1 MVLSRRVQLLSLQ
14 CLKSAP
20 RTTRPSTTGSGLVLA
35 RRTITTDGTGA
46 PAPAPSSTTTTTTTT
61 AESTA
66 VRPGV
71 LTTVGRATATGSYF
85 VVVSAG
91 VALLGVVLWALG
103 SNLFFETRYYSE
115 AVDLIKADPEIK
127 RCVIIP
133 NPLSSLFPH
142 ARKRG
147 KGKMRD

>member
-46 PAPAPSSTTTTTTTT
+46 PAPAPSSTTTTTTT

-115 AVDLIKADPEIK
+115 AVDHIKADPEIK
-127 RCVIIP
+127 RYVIIP
-133 NPLSSLFPH
+133 NPYPRFF
-142 ARKRG
+142 RMCEER
-147 KGKMRD
+147 